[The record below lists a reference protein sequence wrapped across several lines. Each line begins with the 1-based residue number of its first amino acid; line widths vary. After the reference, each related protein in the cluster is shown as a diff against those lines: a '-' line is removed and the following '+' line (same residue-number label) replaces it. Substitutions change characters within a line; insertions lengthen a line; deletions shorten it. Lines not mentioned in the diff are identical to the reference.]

1 VCEWQHAGEEWVVP
15 PSPSQEAVP
24 SLTRAIRVDRPIE
37 ERYDIHFCP
46 GAIRSEQEIDLARED
61 HARERCIVPLALDV
75 SLYKL
80 LQVLGVTLFERTP
93 TSTVVLDVGSQFQD
107 IDDGNQLNLF
117 DL

>member
-24 SLTRAIRVDRPIE
+24 RLTR
-37 ERYDIHFCP
+37 
-46 GAIRSEQEIDLARED
+46 AIRSEQEMDLARED

-107 IDDGNQLNLF
+107 IDDGNHLNLF